1 MRVPLQVLVY
11 PVTFSKHESKVL
23 LLKRIQKRG
32 GFWQGVTGAPFE
44 NEPLSHAAIRELRE
58 ETGFEVE
65 RVVDLGFS
73 YSFPVPREYRHLYS
87 DDISEI
93 VEHVFF
99 VETDGKTPVL
109 SAEHDEWRWCPF
121 LEARQMLLWEENKT
135 ALDRVYEYIS
145 NRV

>member
-23 LLKRIQKRG
+23 LLKRNQKRG

-44 NEPLSHAAIRELRE
+44 NEPLSDAAIRELRE

-65 RVVDLGFS
+65 SIIELGFS
-73 YSFPVPREYRHLYS
+73 YTFPTPREYRHLYS
-87 DDISEI
+87 DDVSEI

-99 VETDGKTPVL
+99 VETDGSSPVL
-109 SAEHDEWRWCPF
+109 STEHDEWRWCSF
-121 LEARQMLLWEENKT
+121 KEARQMLKWKENKT
-135 ALDRVYEYIS
+135 ALDRVYES
-145 NRV
+145 LPNRV

>member
-87 DDISEI
+87 DDVSEI

-99 VETDGKTPVL
+99 VETDGSSAVL
-109 SAEHDEWRWCPF
+109 SAEHDEWRWCSF
-121 LEARQMLLWEENKT
+121 KEARHMLAWKENKT
-135 ALDRVYEYIS
+135 ALDRVYES
-145 NRV
+145 LPNGV